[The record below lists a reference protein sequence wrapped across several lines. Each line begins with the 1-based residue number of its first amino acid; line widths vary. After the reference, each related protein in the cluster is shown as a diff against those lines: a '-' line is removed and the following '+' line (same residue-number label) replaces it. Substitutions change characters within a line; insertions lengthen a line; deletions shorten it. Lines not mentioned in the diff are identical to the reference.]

1 MSSYEVGGVDLGA
14 SIIAGPIA
22 IGASIAILAPIV
34 GGYAIFSTGKAIYDG
49 LAREHQRALER
60 IAQEHAR
67 ERTKQE
73 SRSRRKWKFSH

>member
-34 GGYAIFSTGKAIYDG
+34 GGYAI
-49 LAREHQRALER
+49 L
-60 IAQEHAR
+60 AQEKQYMMVWR
-67 ERTKQE
+67 ENIKEHWNVLHKSMQGKECVTRKQL
-73 SRSRRKWKFSH
+73 KKDNK

>member
-60 IAQEHAR
+60 IAQSMQGKECVMR
-67 ERTKQE
+67 KQL
-73 SRSRRKWKFSH
+73 KKDNK